1 MVDATT
7 GWVLLLSVAI
17 VATLA
22 FLIFAFWFGWWM
34 SGRAMGVSPYTGVP
48 LRRAT
53 DLSYYAAEQALL
65 FLYNFQQYDNR
76 IFKLSRAAY
85 CRETGRIFTECV
97 TWMDTVKVDWTF
109 LQKRYP
115 GIWVSWGS
123 LNSDQQRAISD
134 AHESLEG
141 FQTEVSSPSPAPR
154 AIEPEYA
161 YTKPGPLYVDIQTK
175 VLLGWKVVP
184 GTELEVLIVQKPVR

>member
-85 CRETGRIFTECV
+85 CRETGRIFTVCN
-97 TWMDTVKVDWTF
+97 VDG
-109 LQKRYP
+109 Y
-115 GIWVSWGS
+115 G
-123 LNSDQQRAISD
+123 
-134 AHESLEG
+134 EG
-141 FQTEVSSPSPAPR
+141 
-154 AIEPEYA
+154 
-161 YTKPGPLYVDIQTK
+161 
-175 VLLGWKVVP
+175 
-184 GTELEVLIVQKPVR
+184 